1 MSATARSRT
10 HPRASLRRPPSLGPG
25 ARVALVSPAGPLRGA
40 SDLERAIANVE
51 AMGWEP
57 IVGVNVLARRGYFAG
72 SDEERLTDLDRAL
85 RDPGIDGVW
94 CARGG
99 YGAMRLLES
108 LDYGAIAR
116 RPKALLGFSD
126 ITALHAAIATQSG
139 VATFHAPT
147 ARGVLTAFSRDSLQ
161 RAVIHGTDP
170 CGAIPSPRVIRAGTA
185 EGRLAGGNLALLVAL
200 LGTPYFPVLD
210 GAILVLEDIGEAVYR
225 LDRMLTQLRLA
236 GALSRVAG
244 IVFGAFTDCPET
256 SDDGVRR
263 LDEVLD
269 EAARAAGVP
278 AVAHA
283 PVGHIDEQWTLPL
296 GLTATLDAAAG
307 TLHVH

>member
-1 MSATARSRT
+1 MTATARSKT
-10 HPRASLRRPPSLGPG
+10 HPRASLRRPAPLAPG
-25 ARVALVSPAGPLRGA
+25 SRVALVSPAGPLRGA

-51 AMGWEP
+51 SMGWEP

-85 RDPGIDGVW
+85 RDPGIDGIW

-99 YGAMRLLES
+99 YGSMRLLES
-108 LDYGAIAR
+108 LDYPAIAR
-116 RPKALLGFSD
+116 RPKPLLGFSD
-126 ITALHAAIATQSG
+126 ITALHAAIETRSG
-139 VATFHAPT
+139 IATFHAPT
-147 ARGVLTAFSRDSLQ
+147 ARGALSAFSRDSLQ
-161 RAVIHGTDP
+161 RAVVHATDS
-170 CGAIPSPRVIRAGTA
+170 CGAMPAPRMIRGGVA

-210 GAILVLEDIGEAVYR
+210 GAILVLEDVGEAVYR

-278 AVAHA
+278 AVANA
-283 PVGHIDEQWTLPL
+283 PFGHIDEQWTLPL
-296 GLTATLDAAAG
+296 GLTATLDATRG
-307 TLHVH
+307 TLNVH

>member
-1 MSATARSRT
+1 
-10 HPRASLRRPPSLGPG
+10 
-25 ARVALVSPAGPLRGA
+25 
-40 SDLERAIANVE
+40 
-51 AMGWEP
+51 MGWEP

-72 SDEERLTDLDRAL
+72 SDDERLTDLDRAL

-108 LDYGAIAR
+108 LDYAALAR
-116 RPKALLGFSD
+116 RPKPLLGFSD
-126 ITALHAAIATQSG
+126 ITALHAAIETRSG
-139 VATFHAPT
+139 IVSYHAPT
-147 ARGVLTAFSRDSLQ
+147 ARGALSAFSRDSLR
-161 RAVIHGTDP
+161 RAVVTGEDS
-170 CGAIPSPRVIRAGTA
+170 CGAIAQPRVIRAGVA

-236 GALSRVAG
+236 GALARVAG

-256 SDDGVRR
+256 SEDGVRR

-269 EAARAAGVP
+269 EAAAAAGVP
-278 AVAHA
+278 AVANA

-296 GLTATLDAAAG
+296 GLTATLDAGAG
-307 TLHVH
+307 ALHVH

>member
-1 MSATARSRT
+1 MAAPARSRT
-10 HPRASLRRPPSLGPG
+10 HPRTSLRRPPLLAPG
-25 ARVALVSPAGPLRGA
+25 ARVALVSPAGPLRGP

-51 AMGWEP
+51 SMGWEP

-72 SDEERLTDLDRAL
+72 SDDERLTDLDRAL

-108 LDYGAIAR
+108 LDYAAIAR
-116 RPKALLGFSD
+116 RPKPLLGFSD
-126 ITALHAAIATQSG
+126 ITALHAAIETRSGIATY
-139 VATFHAPT
+139 HAPT
-147 ARGVLTAFSRDSLQ
+147 ARGALSAFSRDSLR
-161 RAVIHGTDP
+161 RAVVTGEDP
-170 CGAIPSPRVIRAGTA
+170 CGSITQPRVIRAGVA

-236 GALSRVAG
+236 GALSRIAAL
-244 IVFGAFTDCPET
+244 VFGAFTDCPET
-256 SDDGVRR
+256 SEDGVRR
-263 LDEVLD
+263 IDEVLD

-278 AVAHA
+278 AVANA
-283 PVGHIDEQWTLPL
+283 PIGHIDEQWTLPL

>member
-1 MSATARSRT
+1 MSATARTRT
-10 HPRASLRRPPSLGPG
+10 HPRASLRRPPPLAPG

-40 SDLERAIANVE
+40 SDLERAIGNVE

-72 SDEERLTDLDRAL
+72 SDGERLTDLDRAL

-99 YGAMRLLES
+99 YGSMRLLDA
-108 LDYGAIAR
+108 LDYAAITR

-126 ITALHAAIATQSG
+126 ITALHAAIETRSG
-139 VATFHAPT
+139 IATFHAPT
-147 ARGVLTAFSRDSLQ
+147 ARGVLSAFSRDSLR
-161 RAVIHGTDP
+161 RAVIDATDS
-170 CGAIPSPRVIRAGTA
+170 CGAMPAARTIRGGVA
-185 EGRLAGGNLALLVAL
+185 EGRLAGGNLALLVGL
-200 LGTPYFPVLD
+200 LGTPYFPALD

-236 GALSRVAG
+236 GALARVAG

-256 SDDGVRR
+256 SEDGVRR

-269 EAARAAGVP
+269 EAASAAGVP
-278 AVAHA
+278 AVAGA
-283 PVGHIDEQWTLPL
+283 PFGHIDEQWTIPL